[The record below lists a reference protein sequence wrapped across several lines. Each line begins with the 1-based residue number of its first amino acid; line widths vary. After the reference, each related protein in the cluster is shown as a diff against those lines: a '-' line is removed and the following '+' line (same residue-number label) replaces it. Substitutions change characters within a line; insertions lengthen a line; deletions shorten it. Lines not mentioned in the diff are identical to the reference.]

1 MAASVAR
8 VGVQTADDERER
20 PEAVGSKDRP
30 PCPLCGERLPEPTL
44 TGIDRLFG
52 VPGRFHVSVCVAC
65 GAGVTVPVLEPE
77 ALPAFYPPEY
87 GTHEAVSGRTRSLV
101 RSYRG
106 WRDRVM
112 RPTPPL
118 AMLWNRPPGSLL
130 DVGCGKGGPSAPLR
144 RRGWRIVGLD
154 PSSEACGVA
163 RERGIEARVGTLQT
177 ARLEESFDAVLFNHS
192 LEHVADPV
200 NDLSRASHLLREE
213 GLLLL
218 AVPNFGCWQRKLFE
232 ARWLPLDL
240 PRHRTHFTQES
251 LGATLERCGFVV
263 RSLSTHTTLTA
274 LPLSLQFV
282 AFGRPLFRG
291 AISRRLMVVAYV
303 FLFPLSLI
311 ANSLGRGG
319 DVLTAVASVRPR
331 R

>member
-1 MAASVAR
+1 
-8 VGVQTADDERER
+8 
-20 PEAVGSKDRP
+20 
-30 PCPLCGERLPEPTL
+30 LCGERLPEPTL
-44 TGIDRLFG
+44 AAIDRLFG
-52 VPGRFHVSVCVAC
+52 VPGRFHVSICTAC

-77 ALPAFYPPEY
+77 ELAAFYPPEY

-101 RSYRG
+101 RFYRA

-112 RPTPPL
+112 RATPPL
-118 AMLWNRPPGSLL
+118 STLWNRPPGSLL
-130 DVGCGKGGPSAPLR
+130 DVGCGKGGPSAPLL

-154 PSSEACGVA
+154 PSPEACGVA
-163 RERGIEARVGTLQT
+163 RERGIEARVGTLQA
-177 ARLEESFDAVLFNHS
+177 ARPDESFDAVLFNHS
-192 LEHVADPV
+192 LEHVSDPV
-200 NDLSRASHLLREE
+200 GDLRRASHLLREE

-218 AVPNFGCWQRKLFE
+218 AVPNFGSWQRKMFGG
-232 ARWLPLDL
+232 RWLPLDL
-240 PRHRTHFTQES
+240 PRHRTHFTKES
-251 LGATLERCGFVV
+251 LGATLEQCGFVV

-291 AISRRLMVVAYV
+291 SISRRLMVVAYV

-311 ANSLGRGG
+311 ADRLGRGG